1 MVNTLTNGALLGVFG
16 YLWYWLGTAA
26 PEIGSGTDSVSTAY
40 MAFTVVAAY
49 LLASK

>member
-16 YLWYWLGTAA
+16 YLWYWLGTGA
-26 PEIGSGTDSVSTAY
+26 PYIGSGGDIGTSY

>member
-1 MVNTLTNGALLGVFG
+1 MVNTLIKGVLLGIFG
-16 YLWYWLGTAA
+16 YLWYYLGTGA
-26 PEIGSGTDSVSTAY
+26 PYIGSGGDISTSY

>member
-1 MVNTLTNGALLGVFG
+1 MVNTLIKGALLGVFG